1 MAETAAISAAA
12 AGIARYER
20 RLRTMT
26 NALLTTN
33 GRRSSLGHLATR
45 ARRATGGDV
54 GAIFLRDSG
63 GDDVIVSPARHLS
76 ANGLAALNPA
86 GPLAAR
92 LLRGPTTRPRLLGI
106 DDGRL
111 GNALTWNVY
120 GSKHAHGVL
129 LVARRR
135 GAQPYSESDLPLLA
149 PFAAE
154 AGLAVIFTEARH
166 DLERGLLAQD
176 RNRIARE
183 LHDGVIQSLYGIGMV
198 LAGVKAQTLQ
208 PATHNQLSAM
218 TESLNGVIDDIRA
231 YIHDLTPPRLARR
244 GLGPELC
251 SLANEFEAS
260 SGVITSVRLNDGV
273 DEIQTAMGRD
283 LVQIAREALYNVAK
297 HAAASRVVLSLR
309 CTAQSIRLEISDDGR
324 GITPKQKGSI
334 RGLAN
339 IVRRAEAWG
348 GTAEISATGGNGTL
362 VRILLP
368 AHAAAI
374 ALSAIAVAV

>member
-1 MAETAAISAAA
+1 
-12 AGIARYER
+12 
-20 RLRTMT
+20 MT
-26 NALLTTN
+26 KALLTTH
-33 GRRSSLGHLATR
+33 GRRSSLGLVAAR
-45 ARRATGGDV
+45 ASQAARADV
-54 GAIFLRDSG
+54 GAIFIRDAI
-63 GDDVIVSPARHLS
+63 GDDVILSPARRLS
-76 ANGLAALNPA
+76 AAGLAAL
-86 GPLAAR
+86 GSTSPLAAG
-92 LLRGPTTRPRLLGI
+92 LLRNPLTRPRLIYLE
-106 DDGRL
+106 DGRL
-111 GNALTWNVY
+111 GTAMLWGVY

-135 GAQPYSESDLPLLA
+135 EAQPYSESDLPLLA
-149 PFAAE
+149 PFAIE
-154 AGLAVIFTEARH
+154 AGLAVMFTEARH

-198 LAGVKAQTLQ
+198 LAGVKAQTFQ
-208 PATHNQLSAM
+208 PPTHDQLSAM

-231 YIHDLTPPRLARR
+231 YIHDLTPPRLASR

-251 SLANEFEAS
+251 SLASEFEAS

-297 HAAASRVVLSLR
+297 HAAASRVVVSLR

-324 GITPKQKGSI
+324 GITRKQRSSI

-362 VRILLP
+362 VRVLLP